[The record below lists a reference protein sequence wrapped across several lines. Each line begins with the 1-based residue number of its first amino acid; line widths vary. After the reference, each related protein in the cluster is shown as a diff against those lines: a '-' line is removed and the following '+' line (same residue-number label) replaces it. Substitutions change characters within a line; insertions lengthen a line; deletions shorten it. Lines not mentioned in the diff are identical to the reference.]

1 MHKLKRIGSLL
12 MALAMIV
19 SLIPNVGAAEVYED
33 TGDDAYFDLN
43 AEEYE
48 FREDAGDQ
56 SIIVKRTGNLGVEVD
71 VAFKVADFLTTY
83 GTDYVVLDA
92 AGKPLAKVDGVKPD
106 VSDLTVEESD
116 AGIIEE
122 APPSVEAAVEEPAP
136 AEEPVATEPAAETP
150 ATTEEPVAETEPAT
164 EEPVAAEEPAP
175 AETPA
180 TTEESV
186 ADEEA
191 AVTTEDAATE
201 EPAEVAEAV
210 DEASEPDVAEEP
222 ATEDAAEVTE
232 EAVEAADE
240 PAEAVEEAVETVEEP
255 AEVTE
260 EPADVAE
267 EPIEDTAE
275 QVVEVETDNDA
286 SMAALS
292 DETAVLSDAAAV
304 DEPADEVAD
313 AVLSDAAAVDE
324 PAEAAAANV
333 KRAHSTGSPLRDAAY
348 SYLNI
353 DGEQAMLQGAS
364 VSETERE
371 IEQLLTE
378 TNAYFQSA
386 EGAEGV
392 LHFDKGQTEQ
402 AIVVRPTNDEQSNGT
417 RVFLVAL
424 MGVAEGQ
431 RGRVAPD
438 ANAYVSLIDDEDR
451 EAPAYSLA

>member
-19 SLIPNVGAAEVYED
+19 SLIPNAGAAEVYED

-71 VAFKVADFLTTY
+71 VAFKVADFLTSY
-83 GTDYVVLDA
+83 GVDYVVLDA
-92 AGKPLAKVDGVKPD
+92 AGRPLAKVDGVKPD
-106 VSDLTVEESD
+106 VSDMVAEESD
-116 AGIIEE
+116 AGIFEE
-122 APPSVEAAVEEPAP
+122 APPAAVTTPEAAVEEPAP
-136 AEEPVATEPAAETP
+136 AETPATAEEPAPAETP
-150 ATTEEPVAETEPAT
+150 ATAEEPAPAETPATAEEPAPTEEPVAETEPAT
-164 EEPVAAEEPAP
+164 EEPVAAEEPAE
-175 AETPA
+175 A
-180 TTEESV
+180 ESV
-186 ADEEA
+186 EDEE

-201 EPAEVAEAV
+201 EPAEVAEPV
-210 DEASEPDVAEEP
+210 DEASEADVAEEP
-222 ATEDAAEVTE
+222 ATEDA
-232 EAVEAADE
+232 EAVDE
-240 PAEAVEEAVETVEEP
+240 PADEP

-260 EPADVAE
+260 EPV
-267 EPIEDTAE
+267 EDSAE

-304 DEPADEVAD
+304 DEPA

-324 PAEAAAANV
+324 PADEVADTATDDAASV
-333 KRAHSTGSPLRDAAY
+333 KKAHSTGSPLRDAAY

-353 DGEQAMLQGAS
+353 DGEQATLQSAELS
-364 VSETERE
+364 QAERD
-371 IEQLLTE
+371 IENLLTE

-386 EGAEGV
+386 QGAQGI
-392 LHFDKGQTEQ
+392 LHFDKGETEQ
-402 AIVVRPTNDEQSNGT
+402 AIVVRPTNDDQSNGT